1 MSSQDEDPLAKGATN
16 SGPKQDPSAAERNKL
31 RKQSLMKSLESL
43 EASPDGSPLL
53 APLAEKNEEGEDDV
67 IGDLPFRRAMSPQVE
82 DLGNQLTRE
91 AASHDLL
98 STSMPLDFLQRQA
111 SPEDRSSEPFGSR
124 SSSKESESHFS
135 VSSRPTDRG
144 RSKELLKK
152 GSTAAGSGTTVRR
165 LDREELE
172 RLGQEIKD
180 IRSTYEDKFVEKMD
194 YLSLLSRMARVE
206 ESLEEQLGQGG
217 TVTSMLG
224 NLTKESRMHMADS
237 HKLRR
242 ELEEIS
248 KATVENTSR
257 IRDESH
263 RVENAASHAFRTAKH
278 LEQVSKDFSVTK
290 EAMLHP
296 VLTEVFRED
305 VSRMAKAVQVLANEF
320 SMFEQENLESDQQKA
335 EQIRSASD
343 AIKELQEQI
352 GRHEIKGST
361 MEGGLEHIKQ
371 EVDLCAKQVGLKKL
385 ERTIMDMQEES
396 ARLREV
402 VHEKFFQI
410 QDQERREVMA
420 AFAARWDP
428 YNKTRLLRK
437 TVDGWV
443 EFLRRQNKSREALAR
458 VKQVYAKTHVTA
470 RLRSWWYL
478 MQRDHTDGQF
488 KRLSENLETQEA
500 KLEGARGAL
509 LRHEK
514 ATSEQARNLQYRVL
528 AVEKGL
534 EAAEREKATK
544 QEVTESLGEIDRRLT
559 EELSLNPIREDIVH
573 IKDLIQK
580 LQDDKMDAVDAE
592 ADRDKVHGFC
602 SEFRTWLQRH
612 DESIKRK
619 AEISENDTKADART
633 IEQVLVLLAKQA
645 DQLATVVAHDFD
657 QLRKALTRFLEISPD
672 FRKASL
678 AIGFEPHEQCV
689 ACRALPR
696 KCANDGATGSDG
708 VVYKLSMDTSIST
721 IEETQKM
728 LAEKLRYPL
737 SLASN
742 AFAGCA
748 RPLNNR
754 AEDTDTVSDQQLPLL
769 RQIVLA
775 ESGWLA
781 GKESLPDRIA
791 FSRKL
796 VHTEAPSLQDVPIPV
811 ATPRSKRR
819 PPSAQ
824 DAGRD
829 RPQSVR
835 SYFPAVGGP
844 GGSAQKAR

>member
-1 MSSQDEDPLAKGATN
+1 MGLDSISCTA
-16 SGPKQDPSAAERNKL
+16 GPFD
-31 RKQSLMKSLESL
+31 
-43 EASPDGSPLL
+43 
-53 APLAEKNEEGEDDV
+53 
-67 IGDLPFRRAMSPQVE
+67 
-82 DLGNQLTRE
+82 
-91 AASHDLL
+91 
-98 STSMPLDFLQRQA
+98 
-111 SPEDRSSEPFGSR
+111 
-124 SSSKESESHFS
+124 
-135 VSSRPTDRG
+135 
-144 RSKELLKK
+144 
-152 GSTAAGSGTTVRR
+152 
-165 LDREELE
+165 
-172 RLGQEIKD
+172 
-180 IRSTYEDKFVEKMD
+180 
-194 YLSLLSRMARVE
+194 
-206 ESLEEQLGQGG
+206 
-217 TVTSMLG
+217 MLG
-224 NLTKESRMHMADS
+224 G
-237 HKLRR
+237 
-242 ELEEIS
+242 

-320 SMFEQENLESDQQKA
+320 SMFEQDSSGLPENLESDQQKA

-371 EVDLCAKQVGLKKL
+371 EVDLCAKQAIDGNCCKKGLLADSACPCQVGLKKL

-437 TVDGWV
+437 TVDGWA

-470 RLRSWWYL
+470 RLRSWWCGTWHVKQSKAANTQRCGRYL

-559 EELSLNPIREDIVH
+559 EDSFGDIVH

-580 LQDDKMDAVDAE
+580 LQDSIQDDKMDAVDAE

-633 IEQVLVLLAKQA
+633 IEQA

-696 KCANDGATGSDG
+696 KCANDGATGQA
-708 VVYKLSMDTSIST
+708 T
-721 IEETQKM
+721 
-728 LAEKLRYPL
+728 AEQH
-737 SLASN
+737 
-742 AFAGCA
+742 
-748 RPLNNR
+748 
-754 AEDTDTVSDQQLPLL
+754 EDL
-769 RQIVLA
+769 I
-775 ESGWLA
+775 
-781 GKESLPDRIA
+781 
-791 FSRKL
+791 
-796 VHTEAPSLQDVPIPV
+796 
-811 ATPRSKRR
+811 
-819 PPSAQ
+819 
-824 DAGRD
+824 
-829 RPQSVR
+829 
-835 SYFPAVGGP
+835 
-844 GGSAQKAR
+844 

>member
-1 MSSQDEDPLAKGATN
+1 MYHLKCSHS
-16 SGPKQDPSAAERNKL
+16 R
-31 RKQSLMKSLESL
+31 
-43 EASPDGSPLL
+43 
-53 APLAEKNEEGEDDV
+53 
-67 IGDLPFRRAMSPQVE
+67 
-82 DLGNQLTRE
+82 
-91 AASHDLL
+91 ASHSYPIYL
-98 STSMPLDFLQRQA
+98 
-111 SPEDRSSEPFGSR
+111 
-124 SSSKESESHFS
+124 
-135 VSSRPTDRG
+135 
-144 RSKELLKK
+144 
-152 GSTAAGSGTTVRR
+152 
-165 LDREELE
+165 
-172 RLGQEIKD
+172 EIKPA
-180 IRSTYEDKFVEKMD
+180 TYEQC
-194 YLSLLSRMARVE
+194 A
-206 ESLEEQLGQGG
+206 
-217 TVTSMLG
+217 
-224 NLTKESRMHMADS
+224 
-237 HKLRR
+237 
-242 ELEEIS
+242 
-248 KATVENTSR
+248 
-257 IRDESH
+257 IR
-263 RVENAASHAFRTAKH
+263 
-278 LEQVSKDFSVTK
+278 
-290 EAMLHP
+290 
-296 VLTEVFRED
+296 
-305 VSRMAKAVQVLANEF
+305 
-320 SMFEQENLESDQQKA
+320 
-335 EQIRSASD
+335 
-343 AIKELQEQI
+343 
-352 GRHEIKGST
+352 
-361 MEGGLEHIKQ
+361 GGLEHIKQ

-742 AFAGCA
+742 AFGCA